1 MASSIWT
8 FKTNNQRSLDSS
20 RLAVQNAK
28 EAKRVA
34 KEIEYKFEV
43 ITGLAE
49 EHPHLLAGD
58 LPELQSILIRVS
70 CFLEDIEFDLQD

>member
-43 ITGLAE
+43 INGLAE

>member
-8 FKTNNQRSLDSS
+8 FKTNNQPSLDSS

-43 ITGLAE
+43 INGLAE
-49 EHPHLLAGD
+49 EHPQLLAND
-58 LPELQSILIRVS
+58 LPELQSILTRVS
-70 CFLEDIEFDLQD
+70 CFLEDIAFDLQD

>member
-8 FKTNNQRSLDSS
+8 FKTNNQPSLDSS

-43 ITGLAE
+43 INGLAE
-49 EHPHLLAGD
+49 EHPQLLAND

>member
-8 FKTNNQRSLDSS
+8 FKTNNQPSLDSS

-43 ITGLAE
+43 INSLAE

>member
-1 MASSIWT
+1 MNEQLHAEAL
-8 FKTNNQRSLDSS
+8 TNFLNSS
-20 RLAVQNAK
+20 RLAVKNAK
-28 EAKRVA
+28 KAISVA
-34 KEIEYKFEV
+34 KEIAYKFEV
-43 ITGLAE
+43 INGLAE